1 MHSLRCTPPAAA
13 SAAADAAE
21 SAVASC
27 TGCVASVTAVPSGTR
42 AVLGEQPL
50 GSGIVWDSQGFIV
63 VPYAPLT
70 RVQRQGTAGDPQV
83 FVTLTAADGSVCQ
96 RLPASIVSKDASHEL
111 VVLQIVPP
119 AGGLRPVVLASSSA
133 VRVGQDAY
141 LLAALPDGSPSIAA
155 GVVSG
160 LGRTIPASNNQ
171 AISGVVQSDAE
182 VNAQSL
188 GGALLDAAGS
198 LVGMP
203 VVSFIKP
210 GSGRSS
216 GVNFALPSDLLLE
229 VVPRLIVYGS
239 AAVRR

>member
-1 MHSLRCTPPAAA
+1 MLC
-13 SAAADAAE
+13 
-21 SAVASC
+21 
-27 TGCVASVTAVPSGTR
+27 
-42 AVLGEQPL
+42 
-50 GSGIVWDSQGFIV
+50 
-63 VPYAPLT
+63 
-70 RVQRQGTAGDPQV
+70 
-83 FVTLTAADGSVCQ
+83 
-96 RLPASIVSKDASHEL
+96 
-111 VVLQIVPP
+111 
-119 AGGLRPVVLASSSA
+119 
-133 VRVGQDAY
+133 
-141 LLAALPDGSPSIAA
+141 LAAVAA

-203 VVSFIKP
+203 VVSFVKP